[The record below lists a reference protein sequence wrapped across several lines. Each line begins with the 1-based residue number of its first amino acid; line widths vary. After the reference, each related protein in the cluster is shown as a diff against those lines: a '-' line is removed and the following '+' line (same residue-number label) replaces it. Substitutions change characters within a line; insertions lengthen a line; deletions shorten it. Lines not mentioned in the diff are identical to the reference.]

1 MDNALGTFP
10 LTGPV
15 TYLTDDARECR
26 TLLQGARPPSRTWF
40 HGTIEQI
47 ARIVCVQGIVP
58 GCWLRDGSGACGVMG
73 YDAPA
78 DFLQRRRHLWVIEI
92 VGPAL
97 EGDLKTW
104 WVPVQDIRGVW
115 RMDSFVPREEIQRTF
130 RGPLVDCR
138 LGCACGL
145 SEICVEQQAL
155 WKGTWAKR

>member
-1 MDNALGTFP
+1 MPARLAAEPERYRIRSSAPEAPKMDNALGTFP

-40 HGTIEQI
+40 HGTIEQL

-78 DFLQRRRHLWVIEI
+78 DFLQR
-92 VGPAL
+92 
-97 EGDLKTW
+97 
-104 WVPVQDIRGVW
+104 
-115 RMDSFVPREEIQRTF
+115 
-130 RGPLVDCR
+130 
-138 LGCACGL
+138 
-145 SEICVEQQAL
+145 
-155 WKGTWAKR
+155 